1 MSPTLDRGRMSVCS
15 PDWHPPEVQSRRQAF
30 SLPCHDVLGGQGS
43 LNMQNQENPRSPTMR
58 DLVYEV
64 ESPWVVQYLRTA
76 VQYTD
81 FRLHFQAIFVP
92 LHSPDMPMPCWPLWK
107 TRQPQSSLKAAP
119 KRGHWLSLK
128 YFLNNLLV
136 YTKIS
141 SRDFTQFLLEFL
153 CFEVAVSSKDVHRGS
168 HLKLRGQDNPKTQ
181 KCIQNMRKSPLQ
193 SICLFN
199 IHFM

>member
-1 MSPTLDRGRMSVCS
+1 MPWCPRRSGQPQYAKSRKSAISYHERLGLWSWVSLGRAMVLLCNTMNFDHIFKQFLY
-15 PDWHPPEVQSRRQAF
+15 DWH
-30 SLPCHDVLGGQGS
+30 
-43 LNMQNQENPRSPTMR
+43 
-58 DLVYEV
+58 
-64 ESPWVVQYLRTA
+64 W
-76 VQYTD
+76 
-81 FRLHFQAIFVP
+81 
-92 LHSPDMPMPCWPLWK
+92 
-107 TRQPQSSLKAAP
+107 PQSSLKAAP

-181 KCIQNMRKSPLQ
+181 KCIQNMSKIAIAIYL
-193 SICLFN
+193 SI
-199 IHFM
+199 